1 MNQKQLANVLVKILG
16 LSLCTQGVLHIV
28 SVIIN
33 SIVTTVATRSS
44 VLLLNSLSGLILGA
58 VGVLLIVQSR
68 RICDKLFK
76 DE

>member
-33 SIVTTVATRSS
+33 SIVTVAAKNS

-68 RICDKLFK
+68 RISDKLFK

>member
-28 SVIIN
+28 SVIIS
-33 SIVTTVATRSS
+33 SIVTVAARNS
-44 VLLLNSLSGLILGA
+44 VLLLNLLSGLILGA

>member
-33 SIVTTVATRSS
+33 SIVTVATRSS
-44 VLLLNSLSGLILGA
+44 VLLLNSLSGLILCA

>member
-1 MNQKQLANVLVKILG
+1 
-16 LSLCTQGVLHIV
+16 
-28 SVIIN
+28 
-33 SIVTTVATRSS
+33 
-44 VLLLNSLSGLILGA
+44 LILGA

>member
-33 SIVTTVATRSS
+33 SIVTVATRSS

>member
-44 VLLLNSLSGLILGA
+44 VLLLNSLSGLIQGA
-58 VGVLLIVQSR
+58 VGVILIVHSS

>member
-33 SIVTTVATRSS
+33 SIVTVATRSS
-44 VLLLNSLSGLILGA
+44 VLLLNALSGLILGA
-58 VGVLLIVQSR
+58 LGVLLIVQSR